1 MLRKLKAT
9 ILAFIIITAALPLTA
24 YADVDREAV
33 KDALFTHLWS
43 EASLDHEMGGEYL
56 ERAEDNPYAALYYY
70 YYITPFVDESSEE
83 TLENLDLSDSTSYS
97 INRFVRNYYAE
108 WESEKPDLIAL
119 MIDDG
124 NSYEV
129 TDNQDDKWIVEDQ
142 DGNVSEIG
150 ITTNDSYFTFTYNGK
165 EVAAIDRLYQYSYL
179 NDEDEIAYE
188 KAEKSG
194 SEPESISSTEEY
206 AAGEAASE
214 ITDSNRPVTQEV
226 VSKVDEQRKADAPE
240 SSQPDEQTTAEPEKD
255 NHLIVYIVIG
265 AVMIAGAV
273 FFIVKQKQS
282 K

>member
-43 EASLDHEMGGEYL
+43 EAALDHEMGGEYL

-108 WESEKPDLIAL
+108 WEGEKPDLIAL
-119 MIDDG
+119 IIDDG

-129 TDNQDDKWIVEDQ
+129 TDNQGDKWIVEDQ
-142 DGNVSEIG
+142 NGNVGEIG
-150 ITTNDSYFTFTYNGK
+150 ITKNDSYFVFTYNGK
-165 EVAAIDRLYQYSYL
+165 EVSAADRLFQYSYL
-179 NDEDEIAYE
+179 NNEDETAYE
-188 KAEKSG
+188 EAEKSG
-194 SEPESISSTEEY
+194 SQIEYISSTDEY
-206 AAGEAASE
+206 SAEEAASE
-214 ITDSNRPVTQEV
+214 ITGSNRPVTQEV
-226 VSKVDEQRKADAPE
+226 VSKADEQRKTDSPE
-240 SSQPDEQTTAEPEKD
+240 SSQPAEPVIDESKQD
-255 NHLIVYIVIG
+255 NHLIIYAAVG
-265 AVMIAGAV
+265 AVILAGTV

>member
-9 ILAFIIITAALPLTA
+9 ILAFIITAALPLTA
-24 YADVDREAV
+24 YAEIDRQAI

-43 EASLDHEMGGEYL
+43 EAALDHEMGGEYL

-83 TLENLDLSDSTSYS
+83 TLENLDLSDSTAYS

-119 MIDDG
+119 MLDDG

-142 DGNVSEIG
+142 DGNVGEIG
-150 ITTNDSYFTFTYNGK
+150 ITTNDGYFTFTYNGE
-165 EVAAIDRLYQYSYL
+165 EVAAVDRLYQYSYL

-194 SEPESISSTEEY
+194 FEPEYSSSTKY

-240 SSQPDEQTTAEPEKD
+240 SSQPDEPTTAEPEKD
-255 NHLIVYIVIG
+255 NHLIVYAVIG
-265 AVMIAGAV
+265 VLILAGTV